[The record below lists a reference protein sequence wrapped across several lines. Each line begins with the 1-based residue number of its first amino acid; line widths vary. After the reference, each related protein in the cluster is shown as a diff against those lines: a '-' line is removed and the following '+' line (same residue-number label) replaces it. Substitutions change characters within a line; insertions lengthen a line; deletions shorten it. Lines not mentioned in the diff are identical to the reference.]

1 MVAAEGMVQEVVA
14 DVVTGMVELFAG
26 EEGTL
31 GNWIEDVSEKMVGE
45 VEGAEGVVDM
55 IVMSCTVTDDQR

>member
-14 DVVTGMVELFAG
+14 DVVAEMVELFAG

-45 VEGAEGVVDM
+45 VEGAEWW
-55 IVMSCTVTDDQR
+55 T